1 MDTFDPL
8 KGLQFVSYHE
18 FKMLHLL
25 SVLSVAVLYDL
36 QCTQMGADLQAV
48 LDEKEELVT
57 ERDAYKCKVHRL
69 NHELNAVLKGDNK
82 KIVDVDALVME
93 NRYCYKI

>member
-1 MDTFDPL
+1 MNLDVI
-8 KGLQFVSYHE
+8 FVASFKHRNFILILYHI
-18 FKMLHLL
+18 MVH
-25 SVLSVAVLYDL
+25 L

-69 NHELNAVLKGDNK
+69 NHELNSLLKGDNK

-93 NRYCYKI
+93 NRYCHKI